1 MRTLFL
7 IAAYLLQYTF
17 ISAQS
22 NNIISNGDF
31 ENKRNNDNY
40 DVYLLIGQ
48 SNMAATNKM
57 KLLASD
63 TIDII
68 PGVWLLNDKD
78 IPEPAK
84 SPLNRYSSVTS
95 NNGGLGLGASFGKKI
110 SARTG
115 RKVLLVVNALG
126 GTEIEQWAKDAPN
139 IWRKGS
145 KAYGKKQL
153 YAEAVRRAK
162 EGLKYGKLK
171 GILWH
176 QGEGNSVSYKV
187 DKYPAQLTELVKN
200 LRKDLNAPDVPFIA
214 GELSYF
220 RSGGTGSTKFN
231 NMIRNI
237 ASFIPN
243 SDWVSAEGLRTIE
256 EDQTH
261 FNRKSQLIFGERYA
275 DKILKMAYNITE
287 Q

>member
-1 MRTLFL
+1 MKRILYLMLLMSLSASTLL
-7 IAAYLLQYTF
+7 YAKKK
-17 ISAQS
+17 
-22 NNIISNGDF
+22 N
-31 ENKRNNDNY
+31 NNDY

-57 KLLASD
+57 KLLPSD
-63 TIDII
+63 TTEII

-84 SPLNRYSSVTS
+84 NPLNRYSSVTS
-95 NNGGLGLGASFGKKI
+95 NDGGLGLGTSFGKKI
-110 SARTG
+110 SAKTN

-171 GILWH
+171 GVLWH
-176 QGEGNSVSYKV
+176 QGEGNSGSGKV
-187 DKYPAQLTELVKN
+187 GKYPSQLSELVKN
-200 LRKDLNAPDVPFIA
+200 LRKDLNVPNVPFIA
-214 GELSYF
+214 GELSYL
-220 RSGGTGSTKFN
+220 RGNGTGSTNFN

-243 SDWVSAEGLRTIE
+243 SDWVSTEGLSTIE

-261 FNRKSQLIFGERYA
+261 FNTGSQLILGERYA
-275 DKILKMAYNITE
+275 DKILKLTYKITE
-287 Q
+287 

>member
-1 MRTLFL
+1 MKRILYLMLLMSLSASTLL
-7 IAAYLLQYTF
+7 YAKKK
-17 ISAQS
+17 
-22 NNIISNGDF
+22 N
-31 ENKRNNDNY
+31 NNDY

-57 KLLASD
+57 KLLPSD
-63 TIDII
+63 TTEII

-84 SPLNRYSSVTS
+84 NPLNRYSSVTS
-95 NNGGLGLGASFGKKI
+95 NDGGLGLGTSFGKKI
-110 SARTG
+110 SAKTN

-171 GILWH
+171 GVLWH
-176 QGEGNSVSYKV
+176 QGEGNSGSGKV
-187 DKYPAQLTELVKN
+187 GKYPSQLSELVKN
-200 LRKDLNAPDVPFIA
+200 LRKDLNVPNVPFIA
-214 GELSYF
+214 GELSYL
-220 RSGGTGSTKFN
+220 RGNGTGSTNFN

-243 SDWVSAEGLRTIE
+243 SDWVSTEGLSTIE

-261 FNRKSQLIFGERYA
+261 FNRESQLILGERYA
-275 DKILKMAYNITE
+275 DKILKLTYKITE
-287 Q
+287 

>member
-1 MRTLFL
+1 MKRILYLMLLMSLSVSTLL
-7 IAAYLLQYTF
+7 YAKKK
-17 ISAQS
+17 
-22 NNIISNGDF
+22 N
-31 ENKRNNDNY
+31 NNDY

-57 KLLASD
+57 KLLPLD
-63 TIDII
+63 TTEII

-84 SPLNRYSSVTS
+84 NPLNRYSSVTS
-95 NNGGLGLGASFGKKI
+95 NDGGLGLGTSFGKKI
-110 SARTG
+110 SAKTN

-171 GILWH
+171 AILWH
-176 QGEGNSVSYKV
+176 QGEGNSGSGKV
-187 DKYPAQLTELVKN
+187 GKYPSQLSELVKN
-200 LRKDLNAPDVPFIA
+200 LRKDLNVPNVPFIA
-214 GELSYF
+214 GELSYL
-220 RSGGTGSTKFN
+220 RGNGTGSTNFN

-243 SDWVSAEGLRTIE
+243 SDWVSTEGLSTIE

-261 FNRKSQLIFGERYA
+261 FNRESQLILGERYA
-275 DKILKMAYNITE
+275 DKILKLTYKITE
-287 Q
+287 

>member
-1 MRTLFL
+1 MKRILYLMLLMSLSASTLL
-7 IAAYLLQYTF
+7 YAKKK
-17 ISAQS
+17 
-22 NNIISNGDF
+22 N
-31 ENKRNNDNY
+31 NNDY

-57 KLLASD
+57 KLLPSD
-63 TIDII
+63 TTEII

-84 SPLNRYSSVTS
+84 NPLNRYSSVTS
-95 NNGGLGLGASFGKKI
+95 NDGGLGLGTSFGKKI
-110 SARTG
+110 SAKTN

-171 GILWH
+171 GVLWH
-176 QGEGNSVSYKV
+176 QGEGNSGSGKV
-187 DKYPAQLTELVKN
+187 GKYPSQLSEFVKN
-200 LRKDLNAPDVPFIA
+200 LRKDLNVPNVPFIA
-214 GELSYF
+214 GELSYL
-220 RSGGTGSTKFN
+220 RGNGTGSTNFN

-243 SDWVSAEGLRTIE
+243 SDWVSTEGLSTIE

-261 FNRKSQLIFGERYA
+261 FNRESQLILGERYA
-275 DKILKMAYNITE
+275 DKILKLTYKITE
-287 Q
+287 

>member
-1 MRTLFL
+1 MLLMSLSTSTLL
-7 IAAYLLQYTF
+7 YAKKK
-17 ISAQS
+17 
-22 NNIISNGDF
+22 N
-31 ENKRNNDNY
+31 NNDY

-57 KLLASD
+57 KLLPSD
-63 TIDII
+63 TTEII

-84 SPLNRYSSVTS
+84 NPLNRYSSVTS
-95 NNGGLGLGASFGKKI
+95 NDGGLGLGTSFGKKI
-110 SARTG
+110 SAKTN

-171 GILWH
+171 GVLWH
-176 QGEGNSVSYKV
+176 QGEGNSGSGKV
-187 DKYPAQLTELVKN
+187 GKYPSQLSELVKN
-200 LRKDLNAPDVPFIA
+200 LRKDLNVPNVPFIA
-214 GELSYF
+214 GELSYL
-220 RSGGTGSTKFN
+220 RGNGTGSTNFN

-243 SDWVSAEGLRTIE
+243 SDWVSTEGLSTIE

-261 FNRKSQLIFGERYA
+261 FNRESQLILGERYA
-275 DKILKMAYNITE
+275 DKILKLTYKITE
-287 Q
+287 

>member
-1 MRTLFL
+1 MKRILYLMLLMSLSASTLL
-7 IAAYLLQYTF
+7 YAKKK
-17 ISAQS
+17 
-22 NNIISNGDF
+22 N
-31 ENKRNNDNY
+31 NNDY

-57 KLLASD
+57 KLLPSD
-63 TIDII
+63 TTEII

-84 SPLNRYSSVTS
+84 NPLNRYSSVTS
-95 NNGGLGLGASFGKKI
+95 NDGGLGLGTSFGKKI
-110 SARTG
+110 SAKTN

-153 YAEAVRRAK
+153 YAEAVRRTK

-171 GILWH
+171 GVLWH
-176 QGEGNSVSYKV
+176 QGEGNSGSGKV
-187 DKYPAQLTELVKN
+187 GKYPSQLSELVKN
-200 LRKDLNAPDVPFIA
+200 LRKDLNVPNVPFIA
-214 GELSYF
+214 GELSYL
-220 RSGGTGSTKFN
+220 RGNGTGSTNFN

-243 SDWVSAEGLRTIE
+243 SDWVSTEGLSTIE

-261 FNRKSQLIFGERYA
+261 FNRESQLILGERYA
-275 DKILKMAYNITE
+275 DKILKLTYKITE
-287 Q
+287 

>member
-1 MRTLFL
+1 MKRILYLMLLMSLSASTLL
-7 IAAYLLQYTF
+7 YAKKK
-17 ISAQS
+17 
-22 NNIISNGDF
+22 N
-31 ENKRNNDNY
+31 NNDY

-57 KLLASD
+57 KLLPSD
-63 TIDII
+63 TTEII
-68 PGVWLLNDKD
+68 PGVWLLNEKD

-84 SPLNRYSSVTS
+84 NPLNRYSSVTS
-95 NNGGLGLGASFGKKI
+95 NDGGLGLGTSFGKKI
-110 SARTG
+110 SAKTN

-171 GILWH
+171 GVLWH
-176 QGEGNSVSYKV
+176 QGEGNSGSGKV
-187 DKYPAQLTELVKN
+187 GKYPSQLSELVKN
-200 LRKDLNAPDVPFIA
+200 LRKDLNVPNVPFIA
-214 GELSYF
+214 GELSYL
-220 RSGGTGSTKFN
+220 RGNGTGSTNFN

-243 SDWVSAEGLRTIE
+243 SDWVSTEGLSTIE

-261 FNRKSQLIFGERYA
+261 FNRESQLILGERYA
-275 DKILKMAYNITE
+275 DKILKLTYKITE
-287 Q
+287 